1 MKTAAEVKR
10 AKGKRKIAMLSL
22 YDTMFATHANN
33 VGIDLLLVGDSVSNV
48 LLGYDSTKRIGMK
61 EMEIFT
67 KAVAN
72 AKPDCM
78 IVGDMPYRSYENKK
92 SALENAKKFLK
103 AGASAV
109 KVEGNKAKIVRHLV
123 KNKIP
128 VMGHVGLLPQ
138 SAKKMRVH
146 GKEEKEAQKIL
157 AEAISLEKS
166 GCFSIVLE
174 SMPTKLAKKITSA
187 LKIPTIGIGAGKH
200 CDGQVLVAHDLL
212 GINPHEFKPK
222 FVKHFAKLSPAI
234 EKAFARFKKE
244 VQEGKYP
251 SRKYSYH

>member
-128 VMGHVGLLPQ
+128 GLLTEQ
-138 SAKKMRVH
+138 S
-146 GKEEKEAQKIL
+146 L
-157 AEAISLEKS
+157 
-166 GCFSIVLE
+166 
-174 SMPTKLAKKITSA
+174 
-187 LKIPTIGIGAGKH
+187 
-200 CDGQVLVAHDLL
+200 
-212 GINPHEFKPK
+212 
-222 FVKHFAKLSPAI
+222 
-234 EKAFARFKKE
+234 
-244 VQEGKYP
+244 
-251 SRKYSYH
+251 